1 MIVTY
6 INHKIASEMNE
17 NVKSFQR
24 FLIWSATE
32 ILVFNLENQIE
43 NLKKSNN

>member
-6 INHKIASEMNE
+6 INHKISSEMNE
-17 NVKSFQR
+17 NVKIFKH

-32 ILVFNLENQIE
+32 ILILIE
-43 NLKKSNN
+43 KFKLKI